1 MLIFLKNTELWTR
14 VCICWS
20 ANKLSSLYDMGFSLD
35 DCKRALD
42 RNKMNLTEAAV
53 WLTENVTPEKRDK
66 VEGGLS
72 ITGIE
77 VSEGWI

>member
-1 MLIFLKNTELWTR
+1 
-14 VCICWS
+14 
-20 ANKLSSLYDMGFSLD
+20 MGFSLD

-77 VSEGWI
+77 VSEGWVYSIYLL